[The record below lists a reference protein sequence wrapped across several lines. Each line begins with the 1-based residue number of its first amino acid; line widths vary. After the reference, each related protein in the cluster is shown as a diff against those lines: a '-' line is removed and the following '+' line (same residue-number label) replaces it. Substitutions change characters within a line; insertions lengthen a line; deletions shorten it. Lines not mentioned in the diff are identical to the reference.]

1 MRILIDSREQRPLD
15 FLACGSDIEVEHGA
29 ALHVGDYSVKGLT
42 DRIAV
47 ERKSIDDLVQCLS
60 RERVRFE
67 NELKRGRGLEKFCV
81 VVEAPWSALA
91 AGRYRSRMDAGAAC
105 ASVIAF
111 SERYCPF
118 YFLGD
123 REQSAR
129 FVACFFRCYLRSRAR
144 EFEAIRAS
152 LGDEFPLVLAAAKHE
167 KKGNGLLQA

>member
-15 FLACGSDIEVEHGA
+15 FLSVCSDVEVERGA
-29 ALHVGDYSVKGLT
+29 LPVGDYALSGLT
-42 DRIAV
+42 DRIAC

-111 SERYCPF
+111 TERYCPF

-152 LGDEFPLVLAAAKHE
+152 LGNEFPLVLAAAKHE